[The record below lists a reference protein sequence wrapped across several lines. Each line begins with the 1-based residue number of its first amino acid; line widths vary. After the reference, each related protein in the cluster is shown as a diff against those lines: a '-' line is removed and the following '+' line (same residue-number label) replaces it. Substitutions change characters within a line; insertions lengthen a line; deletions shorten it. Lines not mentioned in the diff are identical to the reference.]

1 MNDEYLTGKLKEY
14 IDLKVEK
21 EQPFTLYDLYTDNK
35 DNFWNFSA
43 IIFGLYISE
52 NAEDLGI
59 KEFSKGSFEMTEY
72 KVDDNE

>member
-1 MNDEYLTGKLKEY
+1 MNDNFITRKLTEYADYKRANKS
-14 IDLKVEK
+14 D
-21 EQPFTLYDLYTDNK
+21 FTLHDLHK

-52 NAEDLGI
+52 NAEDLGV